1 MNEAMLRALPD
12 WTAQY
17 PLSWTRGQAHSKP
30 HSDRT
35 ISQAPGRAVSAY
47 KRFDQQAQISSC
59 QPISWLLLLRRSEN
73 PRDGAIV
80 AFPTE
85 GTLLNAQVLVLNQ
98 NYEPLNICNAK
109 RALVMVFTGKAEIL
123 ELDGLVLHTIDQDFR
138 APSVIRLATLIKR
151 PRPQVK
157 LTRREVF
164 IRDHYT
170 CQYCGR
176 QTRDLTIDH
185 VVPKSRHGAH
195 TWENL
200 VSACKECNHRKGGKT
215 VQEARM
221 RLLHEPY
228 CPRAGAYYTIQRKLS
243 HELREEWLKFIPG
256 FEPLSSPGS
265 ALVYGGND

>member
-1 MNEAMLRALPD
+1 
-12 WTAQY
+12 
-17 PLSWTRGQAHSKP
+17 
-30 HSDRT
+30 
-35 ISQAPGRAVSAY
+35 
-47 KRFDQQAQISSC
+47 
-59 QPISWLLLLRRSEN
+59 LRRLEN

-200 VSACKECNHRKGGKT
+200 VSACRSCNHRKGGRT
-215 VQEARM
+215 PDEARM
-221 RLLHEPY
+221 KLRTVPRRPHVGPY
-228 CPRAGAYYTIQRKLS
+228 YAIERR
-243 HELREEWLKFIPG
+243 LREGEYVEWAKF
-256 FEPLSSPGS
+256 LPGS
-265 ALVYGGND
+265 LAGF